1 MTEEERDLMGNL
13 TAIIC
18 EKYQVAG
25 TYAPEFLLGL
35 ALVGYGVRTHAMF
48 RKLDAIEEAAGDR
61 GRKSE
66 PMAAAA

>member
-1 MTEEERDLMGNL
+1 MANL

-18 EKYQVAG
+18 QKYQVAG
-25 TYAPEFLLGL
+25 TYAPEFLLGI

-48 RKLDAIEEAAGDR
+48 RKLESIEEAAGER
-61 GRKSE
+61 GRTSE